1 VDNYVKLSPKPE
13 SLSED
18 SHTLINSYCKP
29 EARYSGIRLTPY
41 RTLGPGRIK
50 APRKDDIGTRDDMLE
65 GENFSENLP
74 PAPNEGSEPI
84 SLF

>member
-18 SHTLINSYCKP
+18 SHTLINSYCTP